1 MRRWDFYT
9 ATEAFVK
16 TLYAVAHNMQIEPCQ
31 SGETETTAEVSAEN
45 RSVAEG
51 QEAKCRYRI
60 SIAEQ
65 STDARLAVTGW
76 QGRVP

>member
-1 MRRWDFYT
+1 MLQWEFHT

-31 SGETETTAEVSAEN
+31 SGETETTTETPAEN

-51 QEAKCRYRI
+51 QEAKCIYRI
-60 SIAEQ
+60 SIEEQ

-76 QGRVP
+76 QGKVP